1 MTGKARWA
9 GIVAVS
15 FIWGSTWLA
24 IKIGLASMPPF
35 LSAGMRFAIAAG
47 ILAALAWISGVP
59 MPRAARTHAGL
70 LALGFLNFVVSYG
83 AVYWGE
89 QYVSSGLTAVLF
101 ATYPLFVLLIAHFA
115 IGAERITVR
124 KLVGVALGFVGVAVI
139 FRSDIAVD
147 DARATLAVAV
157 IMLSPVASAVTAVG
171 IKKWGHDFHP
181 YTLTA
186 LPMAYGAV
194 ALTAIGLA
202 TESPRAIEW
211 SAVSI
216 GALLYLALFGT
227 VFTFVVYYRLLKV
240 VPVSLL
246 ALVSYAFPI
255 VAVVLGWL
263 VLNEALSGST
273 LVGAGMVLVGIALA
287 TWRRRAAR
295 AGATGGV
302 VDAATGASPRDRPT
316 PA

>member
-1 MTGKARWA
+1 MSGKARWA

-24 IKIGLASMPPF
+24 IKIGLGSMPPF

-47 ILAALAWISGVP
+47 ILSALAWASGVP
-59 MPRAARTHAGL
+59 TPRDGRTHVGL
-70 LALGFLNFVVSYG
+70 LTLGFLNFVVNYG
-83 AVYWGE
+83 VVYWGE

-101 ATYPLFVLLIAHFA
+101 ATYPLFVLLIAHFT
-115 IGAERITVR
+115 IRAERITAR
-124 KLVGVALGFVGVAVI
+124 KVAGVVLGFAGVGVIFSSDLALED
-139 FRSDIAVD
+139 S
-147 DARATLAVAV
+147 RATLAAAV
-157 IMLSPVASAVTAVG
+157 ILISPVASAVTSVG
-171 IKKWGHDFHP
+171 IKKWGHDLHP

-202 TESPRAIEW
+202 VESPRAIEW

-216 GALLYLALFGT
+216 GALLYLALFGS
-227 VFTFVVYYRLLKV
+227 VIAFVVYYRLLKV

-255 VAVVLGWL
+255 VAVALGWL
-263 VLNEALSGST
+263 VLDEALSGST
-273 LVGAGMVLVGIALA
+273 LAGAGMVLVGIALA
-287 TWRRRAAR
+287 TWRRRAAAPR
-295 AGATGGV
+295 DAGGV
-302 VDAATGASPRDRPT
+302 ATGASPKGRGTPT
-316 PA
+316 